1 MSLIC
6 QIFKSSRKQEMY
18 LYVELAKGLEDVP
31 APLMQQFGEP
41 IAVMTLVLTAD
52 KTLARANVEDV
63 ISQIQ
68 RSGYYLQMPPSA
80 VDLAAAQNAR
90 G

>member
-6 QIFKSSRKQEMY
+6 QVFKSSRQQEMY

-31 APLMQQFGEP
+31 AQLMQQFGEP

-52 KTLARANVEDV
+52 KRLARANVDEV
-63 ISQIQ
+63 MSQIE
-68 RSGYYLQMPPSA
+68 RFGFYLQMPPSA
-80 VDLAAAQNAR
+80 IDLAAAQNAR
-90 G
+90 S